1 LTAARAARPDLE
13 VACVLEREIGVVV
26 VLTDDGPVRATY
38 GARMLG
44 AICRD
49 RSCLPGPGDWVTV
62 RRWSD
67 GPLTVEDTLTR
78 PSRPLARVLP
88 LRGPLPAAKK
98 RDHPGD

>member
-1 LTAARAARPDLE
+1 MTAARAARPDLE
-13 VACVLEREIGVVV
+13 VACVLEREIGVLV

-49 RSCLPGPGDWVTV
+49 RSCVPGPGDWVTV

-78 PSRPLARVLP
+78 RSRPLAPVLP
-88 LRGPLPAAKK
+88 LRGARSARVA
-98 RDHPGD
+98 RDRPQD

>member
-1 LTAARAARPDLE
+1 MTAARAARPDLE
-13 VACVLEREIGVVV
+13 AACVLEREVGVLV
-26 VLTDDGPVRATY
+26 VLTDSGPVRATY

-49 RSCLPGPGDWVTV
+49 RSCVPGPGDWVTV

-78 PSRPLARVLP
+78 PPRPLAQVLP
-88 LRGPLPAAKK
+88 LRSALLDQGEDGL
-98 RDHPGD
+98 DD